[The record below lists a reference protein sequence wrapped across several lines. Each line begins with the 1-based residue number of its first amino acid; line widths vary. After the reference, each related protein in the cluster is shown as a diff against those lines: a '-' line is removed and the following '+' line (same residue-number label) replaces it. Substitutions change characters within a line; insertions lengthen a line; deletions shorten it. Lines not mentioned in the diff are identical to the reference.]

1 VNGDGTNEAGKTGA
15 AEEIR
20 RFTEPTPAP
29 AKARQKDWVPSLIWL
44 IPILA
49 AIVGISLA
57 VNTVIQRGPEITIMF
72 RSGGGLE
79 AGKTKVKYKEVEI
92 GIVQSV
98 TLSEDRS
105 YVLVGVQLKKEA
117 KSFTA
122 ADSRFWLVRPRFAL
136 SGVSELSTLVF
147 GPYIGAEAGIAS
159 EKKTTFPGLESPPI
173 VTRDASGKQYVL
185 QAADLGSLD
194 IGSPV
199 YYRRMKVGQVVAYRV
214 DEDGKGI
221 AVRIFINTPYDNL
234 VGLNTRFWHASGIDM
249 QIGPVGA
256 SLKTESLASIVLGG
270 LSFQSPPEG
279 PGPAAEENTAF
290 TLARNQAEALGGN
303 EAEPRTILVNFKQSV
318 RGLAPGAEISFRG
331 LVLGKVKSI
340 GIEYDRQQQEFVL
353 PVLGEVYPARLGGTA
368 AEEGKQLTYTPQ
380 QLLQLMV
387 DRGLVA
393 QLRTANF
400 LTGQAY
406 VALDFFPKALPSRPA
421 KKEAV
426 PGMDV
431 GEPGSVLLLPT
442 IPGGSDEI
450 QGQISEIARKLS
462 KVPFDQIGDDLRQS
476 LRMLQHT
483 LDSAGQL
490 ATKLN
495 TEVAPEMTAT
505 IKDAR
510 KSLGTVERTL
520 AEDAPLQQ
528 DFRQALQELTRAA
541 ASLRVLTDYLERHP
555 EAIIR
560 GKQEDTH

>member
-1 VNGDGTNEAGKTGA
+1 
-15 AEEIR
+15 
-20 RFTEPTPAP
+20 
-29 AKARQKDWVPSLIWL
+29 
-44 IPILA
+44 
-49 AIVGISLA
+49 
-57 VNTVIQRGPEITIMF
+57 M
-72 RSGGGLE
+72 
-79 AGKTKVKYKEVEI
+79 
-92 GIVQSV
+92 
-98 TLSEDRS
+98 
-105 YVLVGVQLKKEA
+105 
-117 KSFTA
+117 
-122 ADSRFWLVRPRFAL
+122 
-136 SGVSELSTLVF
+136 
-147 GPYIGAEAGIAS
+147 
-159 EKKTTFPGLESPPI
+159 
-173 VTRDASGKQYVL
+173 
-185 QAADLGSLD
+185 
-194 IGSPV
+194 
-199 YYRRMKVGQVVAYRV
+199 AYRV

-249 QIGPVGA
+249 QIGPAGA

-331 LVLGKVKSI
+331 LCWGKSN
-340 GIEYDRQQQEFVL
+340 
-353 PVLGEVYPARLGGTA
+353 RLESDMIA
-368 AEEGKQLTYTPQ
+368 SSRNSSCRCWEKFILRVWAEQRLKEGKQLTYTPQ

-431 GEPGSVLLLPT
+431 GEPGSVHLLPT

-495 TEVAPEMTAT
+495 TEVAP
-505 IKDAR
+505 K
-510 KSLGTVERTL
+510 
-520 AEDAPLQQ
+520 
-528 DFRQALQELTRAA
+528 
-541 ASLRVLTDYLERHP
+541 
-555 EAIIR
+555 
-560 GKQEDTH
+560 